1 MAWAW
6 PSEEITG
13 QVQEFLL
20 PLQLRGVGEGG
31 GVGGGGGGGGGVVG
45 RGGVAGWPGQGD
57 DFVGAQ
63 SINFFFFFF

>member
-31 GVGGGGGGGGGVVG
+31 GVGGGGAG
-45 RGGVAGWPGQGD
+45 RGVRVARTGR
-57 DFVGAQ
+57 
-63 SINFFFFFF
+63 